1 MSTNNN
7 KKYEINNKIDKEIDC
22 IFYRSNYKYRLKIFD
37 LLKENNI
44 KAVFLDYLEEEK
56 RQDYY
61 NKSKIYLCLKK
72 NKDDNLP
79 IELEHGIA
87 LKINFFSL

>member
-22 IFYRSNYKYRLKIFD
+22 IFTGQITKYRLKIFD

-44 KAVFLDYLEEEK
+44 KAVFRLS
-56 RQDYY
+56 RGR
-61 NKSKIYLCLKK
+61 KK
-72 NKDDNLP
+72 TRL
-79 IELEHGIA
+79 L
-87 LKINFFSL
+87 